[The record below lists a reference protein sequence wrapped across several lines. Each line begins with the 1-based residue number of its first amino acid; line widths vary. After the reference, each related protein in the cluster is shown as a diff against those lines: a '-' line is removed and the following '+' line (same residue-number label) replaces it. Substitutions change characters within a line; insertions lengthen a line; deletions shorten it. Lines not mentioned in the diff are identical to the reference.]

1 MIIKEMTRLRD
12 FNITWDGRIH
22 RIITVI
28 EPQSPVVFGCTA
40 LLLTMVGQLLVL
52 MIGKRGGIKYYL

>member
-1 MIIKEMTRLRD
+1 MIIKEMTRLSD
-12 FNITWDGRIH
+12 FNITWDGPIH
-22 RIITVI
+22 RVITVI

-40 LLLTMVGQLLVL
+40 LLTMVGQLLVL

>member
-22 RIITVI
+22 RVITVI

-40 LLLTMVGQLLVL
+40 LLTMVGQLLVL